1 MLPRFSDPALITDG
15 LILNYDFGSA
25 ETYPGV
31 GNTATNLVGTG
42 YTGTLTNGPAYSTL
56 AGGSLTFDGTN
67 DYISSLD
74 PGLALPFTMSVWVYF
89 NSLSGWQTIIGQDTS
104 TAVPRG
110 RFYFQRAN
118 ANALSPLIPGRI
130 NFTLTKSDGEV
141 WIVNS
146 QANPTLSTWTN
157 YTVVVSSTQISLYQN
172 GILQDSTTGTFSL
185 QPGTGSFTYG
195 VGWYD
200 NTLADYS
207 NLNMSSVQIYN
218 RALSQSEIAQ
228 NFNNMRN
235 RFGV

>member
-1 MLPRFSDPALITDG
+1 
-15 LILNYDFGSA
+15 
-25 ETYPGV
+25 
-31 GNTATNLVGTG
+31 
-42 YTGTLTNGPAYSTL
+42 
-56 AGGSLTFDGTN
+56 
-67 DYISSLD
+67 
-74 PGLALPFTMSVWVYF
+74 
-89 NSLSGWQTIIGQDTS
+89 
-104 TAVPRG
+104 
-110 RFYFQRAN
+110 
-118 ANALSPLIPGRI
+118 
-130 NFTLTKSDGEV
+130 LTKSDGEV